1 MKKITTTL
9 LSLLIIT
16 SAFAQSPDMMTYQA
30 VIRDAGG
37 NLVRNTQ
44 IGMRISIVQ
53 TAPDGTEVYTEEYSV
68 TTNANGLVSVKI
80 GSGSDDSS
88 TSAGTLKSS
97 EAVSGT
103 NVSGGGFSSID
114 WTDGPYFI
122 KVETDPAGGTN
133 YTITGTSQLLSVPY
147 AKYADKASNVKFTD
161 GDNSDDAVYTKGNV
175 GIGTSDPQVPLHIK
189 TNSIPALIISSSTT
203 NDPSRPGIQFSNNTS
218 QFISGDGLSDEL
230 FGFYSIWSNTRTY
243 DAKLRIYGKATGSWG
258 TYLEMTHDG
267 TNGTIRTDKG
277 DLNVSPKDNLN
288 LNPEGDLNLNPAG
301 NISAGN
307 KNISDVAQPVN
318 ANDVVTKA
326 YIDNLISL
334 LLDLTQ
340 TYTSVD
346 FSASK
351 TNLISQK
358 IGNIVYFKD
367 KSSIIGIKP
376 DNDEVRQEYTKW
388 LWDFGDGTTSTLQNP
403 IHIYSKLGTYTV
415 KLTASIGPKSETI
428 ERINYIR
435 VLKVQPTVTDYDGNV
450 YPAVW
455 IGDKLWM
462 AENLK
467 VTHYPNGDKIVYTDD
482 FTSLRDCYDNKI
494 GTYCYYNFNKTIGE
508 EYGFF
513 YTLAAA
519 FAEDWSKDNADGQ
532 GICPDGWH
540 IPTVDEWN
548 DLKTYLS
555 PAGYFGDYSP
565 YRYKIR
571 EKGTSHWDSTDE
583 AITNETGFALLG
595 SGCYE
600 YGGGFRYL
608 KVRAALWL
616 FTGDTGHHVS
626 SALPVRCVKY

>member
-133 YTITGTSQLLSVPY
+133 FTITGTSQLLSVPY
-147 AKYADKASNVKFTD
+147 AKYAESSGNVKFTD

-277 DLNVSPKDNLN
+277 DLNVSPKDDLN

-326 YIDNLISL
+326 YIDDLISL

-403 IHIYSKLGTYTV
+403 MHTYSKLGTYTV

-467 VTHYPNGDKIVYTDD
+467 VTHYPNGDKIVYSGD
-482 FTSLRDCYDNKI
+482 FTTCDNYIRDDI
-494 GTYCYYNFNKTIGE
+494 GTYFYYNFNNALGE
-508 EYGFF
+508 EYGYF
-513 YTLAAA
+513 YSVDAAKN
-519 FAEDWSKDNADGQ
+519 WSKDNADGQ

-555 PAGYFGDYSP
+555 PTGYRGNYSS
-565 YRYKIR
+565 YWNKIR
-571 EKGTSHWDSTDE
+571 EKGTSHWDYTDE
-583 AITNETGFALLG
+583 TITNETGFTLLG
-595 SGCYE
+595 SGRYE
-600 YGGGFRYL
+600 YGGSFRYL
-608 KVRAALWL
+608 KVRAELWL
-616 FTGDTGHHVS
+616 VTGDTGSHLA
-626 SALPVRCVKY
+626 SALPVRCVKD